1 MSTLTKMEGC
11 HAITTNCSR
20 SNKSALLALARP
32 RFRQLTDRRIHR
44 AITEWIK
51 SMGKKLLMG
60 SINLISTPFPVTMF
74 EPRSYLEK
82 LADVWVYPR
91 YLSAAAAAS
100 CNPVERMKLVSTW
113 FIAGELPHTVI
124 WGPMRAHASHA
135 LPCLAMRASPYELMQ
150 ATPYHA
156 IEPMQAHGGI
166 GGPSSGTGGPEKSRA
181 GASSVLC
188 EQPAASPLLSCMH
201 SLYAQVCTTA
211 LRSGRSRSTRSWARH
226 GRPRCP
232 TAAICSWS
240 RSATTRLS
248 QPSTLKGL
256 VRA

>member
-113 FIAGELPHTVI
+113 FIAGELPCTVI

-135 LPCLAMRASPYELMQ
+135 LPCERAHTSSCKPHLTMRLSPCKLMAGSGDHPPAREGQ
-150 ATPYHA
+150 KRAGPV
-156 IEPMQAHGGI
+156 PP
-166 GGPSSGTGGPEKSRA
+166 PSSV
-181 GASSVLC
+181 SSQ
-188 EQPAASPLLSCMH
+188 QPAPFSHACTH
-201 SLYAQVCTTA
+201 SM
-211 LRSGRSRSTRSWARH
+211 
-226 GRPRCP
+226 P
-232 TAAICSWS
+232 
-240 RSATTRLS
+240 RSAPQL
-248 QPSTLKGL
+248 
-256 VRA
+256 